1 MVLTIGD
8 MGKASILFYDKNTKP
23 IYPPLLNEF
32 SEETIYRAFIVY
44 CKFNSKIA
52 IDPELQAVCLE
63 KPEDFN
69 VSESID
75 KKIEKL
81 KLSGKRYGQR
91 ELQDLLLIVNRKNIV
106 NIKLSYKAVSE
117 LEKLRE
123 LINYSEQSD
132 SIAFPSKFRELL
144 LDYIDRYDIVKPN
157 IETANPLIDYLDVF
171 PNIIT
176 NKVDPCSNGC
186 KIPKHW
192 NLSDFHN
199 NDLITIINKYYEH
212 FRVLSGDDDIVK
224 HILQRVQEDNKE
236 IYEYA
241 ILTKYYA
248 PIHNEKS
255 SVTSIFT
262 SDLTIQLFKYYF
274 YSTLLNFTGLVE
286 GDQMAEKVGSDAP
299 PEMFGIL
306 GDAEPVDPTREEA
319 FIKDQE
325 EEGQIMSVKAK
336 SAKIIF
342 VLSKTIINSKVVIDY
357 NYESLKEKVNK
368 SKEQEKTDIT
378 DYLRDMTEEE
388 REIENIFKT
397 NKLETWSKGNQKGF
411 RTYQGSTYDQER
423 EIMEKQAIMEK
434 TVGKK
439 HYVTELNKDIYML
452 EEMERQAVSDEIDQ
466 EVNDLSMLANDDDYG
481 DADGDEYY

>member
-1 MVLTIGD
+1 
-8 MGKASILFYDKNTKP
+8 
-23 IYPPLLNEF
+23 
-32 SEETIYRAFIVY
+32 
-44 CKFNSKIA
+44 
-52 IDPELQAVCLE
+52 
-63 KPEDFN
+63 
-69 VSESID
+69 
-75 KKIEKL
+75 
-81 KLSGKRYGQR
+81 
-91 ELQDLLLIVNRKNIV
+91 
-106 NIKLSYKAVSE
+106 
-117 LEKLRE
+117 
-123 LINYSEQSD
+123 
-132 SIAFPSKFRELL
+132 
-144 LDYIDRYDIVKPN
+144 
-157 IETANPLIDYLDVF
+157 
-171 PNIIT
+171 
-176 NKVDPCSNGC
+176 
-186 KIPKHW
+186 
-192 NLSDFHN
+192 
-199 NDLITIINKYYEH
+199 
-212 FRVLSGDDDIVK
+212 
-224 HILQRVQEDNKE
+224 
-236 IYEYA
+236 
-241 ILTKYYA
+241 
-248 PIHNEKS
+248 
-255 SVTSIFT
+255 
-262 SDLTIQLFKYYF
+262 
-274 YSTLLNFTGLVE
+274 
-286 GDQMAEKVGSDAP
+286 MAEKVGSDAP